1 MNELK
6 IDAKVKNIKDM
17 KSRGYRE
24 TKKDGTKSTLKE
36 MTEIKAMDYE
46 GAFEVII
53 RAPKGHLEGFNPKDL
68 IQVKVTNPQTTLNEI
83 NKEESASEVA
93 HRVMVKAKKKK

>member
-1 MNELK
+1 MNSIQ
-6 IDAKVKNIKDM
+6 IDAKVKNVKDM

-36 MTEIKAMDYE
+36 MTEIKANDYE
-46 GAFEVII
+46 GSYEVII
-53 RAPKGHLEGFNPKDL
+53 RAPKGHLDGFNPKDL

-83 NKEESASEVA
+83 NEDVPKEEK
-93 HRVMVKAKKKK
+93 RVPVKPLGKKKR